1 MKKLLHLLILTLLL
15 LLTACE
21 QRASSAESKKVE
33 SNIKKME
40 CTYSIKPNKKYPYG
54 DMVTFPDCGE
64 IKNGKLLLK
73 KEYLDNMSLKKG
85 LESDYGLTT
94 VYGKAGLVYYV
105 SKEGK
110 TERMYFFDMGADY
123 FQEGLARYIDSN
135 EKMGFLNPKLE
146 IVITANYDYATFFQ
160 DGYAIV
166 SNGSHSE
173 KISDS
178 KYEEHTHA
186 VGGKWGAIDK
196 KGELVIPLK
205 YDSEGEVKKMIKD
218 LKKLDTLLYKW
229 RT

>member
-1 MKKLLHLLILTLLL
+1 MKQLLLLLTLLF

-21 QRASSAESKKVE
+21 QNTPIVKPKKIE
-33 SNIKKME
+33 NNIKKME
-40 CTYSIKPNKKYPYG
+40 CTYNIKPNKKYPYG
-54 DMVTFPDCGE
+54 DMITFPDCGE

-73 KEYLDNMSLKKG
+73 KEHLDNMGFKKG
-85 LESDYGLTT
+85 LESEYGLTT
-94 VYGKAGLVYYV
+94 VYGKLGLVYYV

-135 EKMGFLNPKLE
+135 EKIGFINSKLE
-146 IVITANYDYATFFQ
+146 IVIDASYDYATFFQ

-178 KYEEHTHA
+178 EYEEHTHM

-205 YDSEGEVKKMIKD
+205 YDFEGEVRKMIKSLIIEAKAID
-218 LKKLDTLLYKW
+218 SNF
-229 RT
+229 